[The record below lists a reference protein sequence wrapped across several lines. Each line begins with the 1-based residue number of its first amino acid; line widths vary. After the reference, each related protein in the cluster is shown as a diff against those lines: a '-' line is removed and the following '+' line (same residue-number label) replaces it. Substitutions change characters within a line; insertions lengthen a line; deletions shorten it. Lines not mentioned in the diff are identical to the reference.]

1 MTAHSLIREVRVRR
15 AGGNGLV
22 KLGWFHFW
30 LLACILA
37 GMLGLVALVFFA
49 DLASR

>member
-15 AGGNGLV
+15 ETKNRLV
-22 KLGWFHFW
+22 KLGWSHFW

-37 GMLGLVALVFFA
+37 GMLSLVALVYFA
-49 DLASR
+49 DLSSR